1 MIEHIAQFGF
11 PIAITIYLLYERTKF
26 NYKITQSLERIVVI
40 LERID
45 K

>member
-1 MIEHIAQFGF
+1 MIELITQLGF
-11 PIAITIYLLYERTKF
+11 PIAIVIYLLYERTRF
-26 NYKITQSLERIVVI
+26 NYRITQSLERIVVI